1 MKIILRKNV
10 DNLGKIGDIVN
21 VKDGYA
27 RNYLIPR
34 GYAYLAKE
42 GAIKRIEI
50 EKKQYLKQVEKTK
63 EDAKLL
69 AAKISDTQ
77 ITVKMKVGEDSKLYG
92 SVTNQ
97 MIAEE
102 LAAKGFDID
111 KRYILI
117 EDTIKT
123 LGIFDVK
130 VKLHSEVMTSIKVWV
145 IDEKEQ

>member
-92 SVTNQ
+92 SVTSQ

>member
-92 SVTNQ
+92 SVTSQ
-97 MIAEE
+97 MIA
-102 LAAKGFDID
+102 LK
-111 KRYILI
+111 
-117 EDTIKT
+117 
-123 LGIFDVK
+123 
-130 VKLHSEVMTSIKVWV
+130 
-145 IDEKEQ
+145 

>member
-27 RNYLIPR
+27 RNFLIPR
-34 GYAYLAKE
+34 GFAYLAKE

-69 AAKISDTQ
+69 ATQISDTQ
-77 ITVKMKVGEDSKLYG
+77 VTVKMKVGEDSKLYG

-102 LAAKGFDID
+102 LAAKGFEID
-111 KRYILI
+111 KKYILI
-117 EDTIKT
+117 EETIKT
-123 LGIFDVK
+123 LGVFDVK
-130 VKLHSEVMTSIKVWV
+130 VKLHSDVITSIKVWV

>member
-34 GYAYLAKE
+34 GYAYLSKE

-92 SVTNQ
+92 SVTSQ